1 MHTTNYL
8 NHPGHGTFQGEKN
21 DGGTIST
28 IIEGLKKL
36 FDLREYYN
44 VVLVGYCPSA
54 EVMTAVY
61 KELEPIYKT
70 KDRNKG
76 PVFVVDPVLGDN
88 GRLYVPEEVVQVH
101 IDFLKRGLVD
111 LTTPNQFEM
120 ELLTDTKFLSWN
132 DVKSAC
138 YKFYDTYKV
147 PDFVILSVLID
158 EQMYSVGFSASTGT
172 VFYVPI
178 QEIHCRFSGC
188 GDIFT
193 ALLTNEFYSN
203 GRVLSPQVLT
213 LVVDKLHRILVT
225 SFREERA
232 RLGRDPDVIHDI
244 NLVRL
249 RDLFERSFGGDL
261 EVKYL

>member
-21 DGGTIST
+21 DGRTIST

-61 KELEPIYKT
+61 EELEPIYKT
-70 KDRNKG
+70 KDRKEG

-158 EQMYSVGFSASTGT
+158 EQMYSVGFSASTET

-178 QEIHCRFSGC
+178 QEIRCRFSGC

-213 LVVDKLHRILVT
+213 LVVDKLHRILLT